1 MKMYINA
8 GISLSTGVTF
18 VGEAEKL
25 LIPDNM
31 YQYRIKRRNM
41 TKKKENTAR
50 ENAEKEITE
59 KQKDGRIEVSCEM
72 EVTLKIIGGKWKL
85 LIIHYLLDEGP
96 KRYNE
101 ILRFLKTAHKRTLTT
116 QLRELEEDGIVSR
129 TVYPTVPPQVE
140 YAITEHGKTLQ
151 PIVELMCDWGYEN
164 AGDKYIMTNAY
175 CTDD

>member
-41 TKKKENTAR
+41 TKKKENTAQ
-50 ENAEKEITE
+50 ENAEREITE

-72 EVTLKIIGGKWKL
+72 EVTLKIIGGN
-85 LIIHYLLDEGP
+85 G
-96 KRYNE
+96 N
-101 ILRFLKTAHKRTLTT
+101 FLSSITFWMRDRSAIMKSS
-116 QLRELEEDGIVSR
+116 VSSR
-129 TVYPTVPPQVE
+129 PH
-140 YAITEHGKTLQ
+140 IRGR
-151 PIVELMCDWGYEN
+151 
-164 AGDKYIMTNAY
+164 
-175 CTDD
+175 